1 MIPHSSLFTSF
12 LAQLRRK
19 EKHKG
24 RKTKAYMKRSLSIPI
39 NINDDSDDFCS
50 STYRIRLMW
59 GYVYSPP
66 LFFSNC
72 VAGKNMQK
80 EGYNCEIWSFR
91 FSREVKLVYRG
102 QLILWSNQWNSG
114 YSSILLSFEVLYP
127 SSSPI
132 KTSHGLWTSFA
143 SASKLYGLEIS
154 EKRLRR
160 TICSQ
165 RPRLA
170 WKTHASKLPN
180 RRLYNL
186 HCTLLIV

>member
-1 MIPHSSLFTSF
+1 MMTLMRWSLLFIKDKIDVRIRFFTPF
-12 LAQLRRK
+12 LFQLRRN
-19 EKHKG
+19 EKHAE
-24 RKTKAYMKRSLSIPI
+24 R
-39 NINDDSDDFCS
+39 
-50 STYRIRLMW
+50 
-59 GYVYSPP
+59 
-66 LFFSNC
+66 
-72 VAGKNMQK
+72 
-80 EGYNCEIWSFR
+80 GYNCEISSFR

-102 QLILWSNQWNSG
+102 QLILWSHQWNSG

-132 KTSHGLWTSFA
+132 KTSHGLSTSFA
-143 SASKLYGLEIS
+143 SASKLYGLGIS

-165 RPRLA
+165 RPGLA

>member
-1 MIPHSSLFTSF
+1 
-12 LAQLRRK
+12 
-19 EKHKG
+19 
-24 RKTKAYMKRSLSIPI
+24 
-39 NINDDSDDFCS
+39 
-50 STYRIRLMW
+50 MW

-66 LFFSNC
+66 LFISNC
-72 VAGKNMQK
+72 VASKNMQK
-80 EGYNCEIWSFR
+80 EGYNCEILSFR
-91 FSREVKLVYRG
+91 FSRDVKLVYRG
-102 QLILWSNQWNSG
+102 QSLLWSYQWNSG

-132 KTSHGLWTSFA
+132 KTSHGLSTSFA

-186 HCTLLIV
+186 HCTLLIVQYTKRLHNVHFTLCKWSYDLDCCLLDVHIVSGYLYLTCCFF

>member
-1 MIPHSSLFTSF
+1 
-12 LAQLRRK
+12 
-19 EKHKG
+19 
-24 RKTKAYMKRSLSIPI
+24 
-39 NINDDSDDFCS
+39 
-50 STYRIRLMW
+50 MW
-59 GYVYSPP
+59 GYISASP
-66 LFFSNC
+66 LSFSNC
-72 VAGKNMQK
+72 VASKNMQK
-80 EGYNCEIWSFR
+80 EGYNCEILSFR

-132 KTSHGLWTSFA
+132 KTSHGLSTSFA

>member
-1 MIPHSSLFTSF
+1 MMTLKWYI
-12 LAQLRRK
+12 
-19 EKHKG
+19 
-24 RKTKAYMKRSLSIPI
+24 
-39 NINDDSDDFCS
+39 CS

-80 EGYNCEIWSFR
+80 EGYNCEILSFR

-132 KTSHGLWTSFA
+132 KTSHGLSTSFA

-170 WKTHASKLPN
+170 WKTHAASKLPN